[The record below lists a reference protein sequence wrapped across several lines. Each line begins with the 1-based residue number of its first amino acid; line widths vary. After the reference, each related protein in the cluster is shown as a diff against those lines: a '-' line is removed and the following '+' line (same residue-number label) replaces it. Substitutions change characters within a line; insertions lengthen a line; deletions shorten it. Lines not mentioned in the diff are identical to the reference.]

1 MRTRTLRIISAAF
14 AAALMPGAS
23 WAQDCTT
30 DARRVV
36 DAIYRQVLERAA
48 NGEGSTAASQLS
60 AGVDHRARAGTEHGQ
75 VERARAAVH
84 ARRSERPRDLRVSA
98 SAGPGA

>member
-1 MRTRTLRIISAAF
+1 MRTRILRIASAAF
-14 AAALMPGAS
+14 AAALLPGAS

-36 DAIYRQVLERAA
+36 DAIYRQVLERAS

-60 AGVDHRARAGTEHGQ
+60 SGID
-75 VERARAAVH
+75 
-84 ARRSERPRDLRVSA
+84 
-98 SAGPGA
+98 